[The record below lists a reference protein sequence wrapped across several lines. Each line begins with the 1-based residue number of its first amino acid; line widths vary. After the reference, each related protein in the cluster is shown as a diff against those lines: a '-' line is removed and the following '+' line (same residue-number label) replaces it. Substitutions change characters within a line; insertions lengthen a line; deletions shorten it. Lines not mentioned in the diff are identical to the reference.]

1 MAGIIKKIGL
11 VGLGLLSITKAKA
24 QEIVNE
30 LVKKGEVSKGEGAK
44 LVKDLLEKAEE
55 DKKFLEEKMEK
66 AAKRILKKLD
76 VPTRKEINELKK
88 KIDKLTKK

>member
-11 VGLGLLSITKAKA
+11 AGLGLLSITKAKA

-30 LVKKGEVSKGEGAK
+30 LVKKGDVSKTEGAK

>member
-1 MAGIIKKIGL
+1 MPGIIKKIGL
-11 VGLGLLSITKAKA
+11 VGLGLFSISKTKA
-24 QEIVNE
+24 QEVVSE

-66 AAKRILKKLD
+66 VAKRILKKLD
-76 VPTRKEINELKK
+76 VPTRKEIAELKK